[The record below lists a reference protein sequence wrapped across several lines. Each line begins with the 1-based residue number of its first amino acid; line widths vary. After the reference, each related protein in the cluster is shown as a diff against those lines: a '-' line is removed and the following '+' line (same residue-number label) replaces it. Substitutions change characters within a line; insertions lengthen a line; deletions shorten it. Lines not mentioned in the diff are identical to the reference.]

1 MVWIIGLVVLI
12 LLVVSAGFRKFA
24 GIFVLIAVIGGVIY
38 WQYQEKY
45 QENEEKQSKTRIKQS
60 ELLFEDVSLINTSYG
75 SPYMVGRIT
84 NNSSQYT
91 LKEVQLK
98 LTFRDCDK
106 DNKNCIIV
114 AEDDLFFYINIPPKQ
129 ARDFKESVYLYS
141 DLKIKGKMVWDYKI
155 EFIKAE

>member
-60 ELLFEDVSLINTSYG
+60 ELLFEDVSLKTSYG

-129 ARDFKESVYLYS
+129 ARDFKKSVYPN
-141 DLKIKGKMVWDYKI
+141 LKIKGKMVWDYKI

>member
-60 ELLFEDVSLINTSYG
+60 ELLFEDVSLKTSYG

>member
-38 WQYQEKY
+38 WQYQENY
-45 QENEEKQSKTRIKQS
+45 QENYQEKYLENEEQSKTRIKQS

-106 DNKNCIIV
+106 DNKN
-114 AEDDLFFYINIPPKQ
+114 
-129 ARDFKESVYLYS
+129 
-141 DLKIKGKMVWDYKI
+141 
-155 EFIKAE
+155 

>member
-1 MVWIIGLVVLI
+1 MVWIIGPVVLI

-60 ELLFEDVSLINTSYG
+60 ELLFEDVSLKTSYG
-75 SPYMVGRIT
+75 SSDMVGRIT

-129 ARDFKESVYLYS
+129 ARDFKELVYLYS